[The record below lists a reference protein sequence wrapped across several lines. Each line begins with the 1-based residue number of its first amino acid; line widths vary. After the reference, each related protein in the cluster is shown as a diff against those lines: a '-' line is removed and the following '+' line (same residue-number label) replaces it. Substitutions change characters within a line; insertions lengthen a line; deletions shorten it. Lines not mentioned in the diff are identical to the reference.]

1 MNAHTTPTY
10 IVTEQERTRILHA
23 LMTLAE
29 AHAAGTI
36 PSQEA
41 QHKAQTLIAPIR
53 RRARRAARLLA
64 GSATRQ

>member
-1 MNAHTTPTY
+1 MNHEPQRY
-10 IVTEQERTRILHA
+10 IVTEKERTRILHA

-29 AHAAGTI
+29 AHATGTI

-41 QHKAQTLIAPIR
+41 QHKAQALIAPIR

-64 GSATRQ
+64 DGATRA